1 MKKKRFFVS
10 VIAILLI
17 IVMVGTMVAG
27 YYHCGCSDRYF
38 GSRWNFLPKP

>member
-27 YYHCGCSDRYF
+27 Y
-38 GSRWNFLPKP
+38 LVM

>member
-17 IVMVGTMVAG
+17 IVMVETMVAG
-27 YYHCGCSDRYF
+27 Y
-38 GSRWNFLPKP
+38 LMM

>member
-17 IVMVGTMVAG
+17 IVMVGTMVSG
-27 YYHCGCSDRYF
+27 Y
-38 GSRWNFLPKP
+38 LMM

>member
-17 IVMVGTMVAG
+17 SVMVGTMVAG
-27 YYHCGCSDRYF
+27 Y
-38 GSRWNFLPKP
+38 LMM

>member
-17 IVMVGTMVAG
+17 IAMVGTMVAG
-27 YYHCGCSDRYF
+27 Y
-38 GSRWNFLPKP
+38 LMM

>member
-1 MKKKRFFVS
+1 MKKKRFVVS

-27 YYHCGCSDRYF
+27 Y
-38 GSRWNFLPKP
+38 LMM

>member
-17 IVMVGTMVAG
+17 IVMVGTMVAV
-27 YYHCGCSDRYF
+27 Y
-38 GSRWNFLPKP
+38 LMM

>member
-1 MKKKRFFVS
+1 MKKEKIFVS

-27 YYHCGCSDRYF
+27 Y
-38 GSRWNFLPKP
+38 LMM

>member
-27 YYHCGCSDRYF
+27 Y
-38 GSRWNFLPKP
+38 LMMKE

>member
-27 YYHCGCSDRYF
+27 YLMR
-38 GSRWNFLPKP
+38 

>member
-10 VIAILLI
+10 VVAILMI

-27 YYHCGCSDRYF
+27 Y
-38 GSRWNFLPKP
+38 LMM

>member
-27 YYHCGCSDRYF
+27 Y
-38 GSRWNFLPKP
+38 LMV

>member
-17 IVMVGTMVAG
+17 IVMVGTMVPG
-27 YYHCGCSDRYF
+27 Y
-38 GSRWNFLPKP
+38 LMM

>member
-10 VIAILLI
+10 VVAILLI

-27 YYHCGCSDRYF
+27 YLMMD
-38 GSRWNFLPKP
+38 L

>member
-10 VIAILLI
+10 VIATLLI

-27 YYHCGCSDRYF
+27 Y
-38 GSRWNFLPKP
+38 LMM

>member
-10 VIAILLI
+10 VIAVLLI

-27 YYHCGCSDRYF
+27 Y
-38 GSRWNFLPKP
+38 LMM

>member
-1 MKKKRFFVS
+1 MKKKDFFVS

-27 YYHCGCSDRYF
+27 Y
-38 GSRWNFLPKP
+38 LMM

>member
-27 YYHCGCSDRYF
+27 C
-38 GSRWNFLPKP
+38 LMM

>member
-17 IVMVGTMVAG
+17 IVMFGTMVAG
-27 YYHCGCSDRYF
+27 Y
-38 GSRWNFLPKP
+38 LMM